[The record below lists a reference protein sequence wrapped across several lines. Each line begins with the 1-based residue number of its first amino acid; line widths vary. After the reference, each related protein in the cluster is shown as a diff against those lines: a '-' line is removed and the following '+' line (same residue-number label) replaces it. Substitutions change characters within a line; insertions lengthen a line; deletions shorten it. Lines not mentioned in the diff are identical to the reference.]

1 MSEKI
6 LEAKIVAVVEKAMT
20 KKLEEAEEVWLTK
33 EQLCEQFPM
42 FTPSWIKTFGEK
54 SAIPRER
61 ISVQSED
68 GSGVRSRFMYPKH
81 KINRLIND
89 GYFRNILID

>member
-1 MSEKI
+1 MDKLLRAE
-6 LEAKIVAVVEKAMT
+6 IVAEVKRSLAEVNEVYQ
-20 KKLEEAEEVWLTK
+20 EEWLTK

-42 FTPSWIKTFGEK
+42 FTLSWIKNFGEK

-68 GSGVRSRFMYPKH
+68 GSGVRSRFMYPKN
-81 KINRLIND
+81 KINRLIAE
-89 GYFRNILID
+89 GYFRNLVIG

>member
-1 MSEKI
+1 MDNTLRAE
-6 LEAKIVAVVEKAMT
+6 IVAEVKRSMAEVNEMYQ
-20 KKLEEAEEVWLTK
+20 EEWLTK
-33 EQLCEQFPM
+33 EQLCELFPM
-42 FTPSWIKTFGEK
+42 FTLSWVKTFGEK

-81 KINRLIND
+81 KINRLIAE
-89 GYFRNILID
+89 GYFRNIVID

>member
-1 MSEKI
+1 MDKTLRAE
-6 LEAKIVAVVEKAMT
+6 IVAEVKRSMAEVNEMYS
-20 KKLEEAEEVWLTK
+20 EEWLTK
-33 EQLCEQFPM
+33 EQLCEHFPM

-68 GSGVRSRFMYPKH
+68 GSGMRSRFMYPKH
-81 KINRLIND
+81 KINRLINE

>member
-1 MSEKI
+1 MDKLLRAE
-6 LEAKIVAVVEKAMT
+6 IVAEVKRS
-20 KKLEEAEEVWLTK
+20 LAEVNEVYQEVWLTK
-33 EQLCEQFPM
+33 EQLCEIFPM

-68 GSGVRSRFMYPKH
+68 GSGVRSRYMYPKH
-81 KINRLIND
+81 KINRLIAE

>member
-1 MSEKI
+1 MDKI
-6 LEAKIVAVVEKAMT
+6 LRAEIVAEVKRSMAELNEVYQ
-20 KKLEEAEEVWLTK
+20 EEWLTK

-42 FTPSWIKTFGEK
+42 FTLSWIKTFGEK
-54 SAIPRER
+54 SSIPRER

-81 KINRLIND
+81 KINRLIAE
-89 GYFRNILID
+89 GYFRNIAID

>member
-1 MSEKI
+1 MDKI
-6 LEAKIVAVVEKAMT
+6 LRAEIVAEVKRSLAEVNEVYQ
-20 KKLEEAEEVWLTK
+20 EEWLTK
-33 EQLCEQFPM
+33 EQLCEVFPM

-54 SAIPRER
+54 SAMPRER

-81 KINRLIND
+81 KINRLIME
-89 GYFRNILID
+89 GYFRNLVID

>member
-1 MSEKI
+1 MDKI
-6 LEAKIVAVVEKAMT
+6 LRAEVNATIRQTLLEVLEVAN
-20 KKLEEAEEVWLTK
+20 EEWLTK
-33 EQLCEQFPM
+33 EQLCEHFPM

-81 KINRLIND
+81 KINRLIAE
-89 GYFRNILID
+89 GYFRNIVID

>member
-1 MSEKI
+1 MDKLLRAE
-6 LEAKIVAVVEKAMT
+6 IVAEVKRS
-20 KKLEEAEEVWLTK
+20 LAEVNEVYQEVWLTK
-33 EQLCEQFPM
+33 EQLCEMFPM

-68 GSGVRSRFMYPKH
+68 GSGVRSRYMYPKH
-81 KINRLIND
+81 KINRLIAE
-89 GYFRNILID
+89 GYFRNIVID

>member
-1 MSEKI
+1 MDKLLRIE
-6 LEAKIVAVVEKAMT
+6 IVAEVRKAMEDVNEMYQ
-20 KKLEEAEEVWLTK
+20 EEWLTK

-54 SAIPRER
+54 SGMPRER
-61 ISVQSED
+61 VTVAMED

-81 KINRLIND
+81 KINRLIAE
-89 GYFRNILID
+89 GYFRNISLL

>member
-1 MSEKI
+1 MDKLLRAE
-6 LEAKIVAVVEKAMT
+6 IVAEVKRSLADVNEVYQ
-20 KKLEEAEEVWLTK
+20 EELLTK
-33 EQLCEQFPM
+33 DQLCEQFPM

-68 GSGVRSRFMYPKH
+68 GSGVRSRYMYPKH
-81 KINRLIND
+81 KINRLIAE
-89 GYFRNILID
+89 GYFRNLAID

>member
-1 MSEKI
+1 MDKLLRAE
-6 LEAKIVAVVEKAMT
+6 IVAEVKRSLVEVNEMYQ
-20 KKLEEAEEVWLTK
+20 EEWMTK
-33 EQLCEQFPM
+33 EQLCEHFPM

-81 KINRLIND
+81 KINRLIAE
-89 GYFRNILID
+89 GYFRNIVID